1 MNGFAEQWAALPP
14 FLAAH
19 IQLTML
25 SLAIG
30 ILVSL
35 PLGIAASRRPR
46 LERVALGIA
55 SVAQTIPGLA
65 LMALMVPMLGALGP
79 PGESRTFQA
88 VFRDTVV
95 GGFVTSDAVIVV
107 PLP

>member
-1 MNGFAEQWAALPP
+1 MNEFLSQVANLPP
-14 FLAAH
+14 YLAAH

-30 ILVSL
+30 IAISV
-35 PLGIAASRRPR
+35 PLGVAASRRPR
-46 LERVALGIA
+46 LEKFALGVA

-79 PGESRTFQA
+79 
-88 VFRDTVV
+88 
-95 GGFVTSDAVIVV
+95 GFE
-107 PLP
+107 